1 VSALFFYQ
9 DKQWNYTEAV
19 KLTWWYMGWCL
30 VGFMMMMMMMMMPT
44 WMILNRLTGRQDSVL
59 ALVGVQLLVIGLC
72 YVHYRKALATKPE
85 PSS

>member
-1 VSALFFYQ
+1 MSALFFYQ

-30 VGFMMMMMMMMMPT
+30 VGFMMMMMPT

-59 ALVGVQLLVIGLC
+59 ALVGVQLLVVGFC
-72 YVHYRKALATKPE
+72 YFQYRKILAAV
-85 PSS
+85 PS

>member
-30 VGFMMMMMMMMMPT
+30 VGFMMMMMPT

-72 YVHYRKALATKPE
+72 YVLYCKAIAAKPE